1 VTEFLALAG
10 YPAASLLEVRKEQK
24 GKYFF
29 LAIARGIFYTNS
41 VT

>member
-29 LAIARGIFYTNS
+29 SCNCPRDFLYQ
-41 VT
+41 